1 MSATSNTFKT
11 PHGLFEPARPG
22 AVPAALRR
30 WWVAFRNMLLERAAV
45 AALSSMSDRDLR
57 DIGVYRC
64 EIEQCVRLV
73 TSNGRRDR
81 HSADRQRRLG
91 SAR

>member
-11 PHGLFEPARPG
+11 PHGLSESARPG
-22 AVPAALRR
+22 AVPAALRS
-30 WWVAFRNMLLERAAV
+30 WWVAFRNMLLERAAI

-64 EIEQCVRLV
+64 EIEQCVRLI
-73 TSNGRRDR
+73 TSNDRRDR
-81 HSADRQRRLG
+81 HSADRQRRMG